1 MVNSPNGHGAHN
13 FGSKQNCCINFLTPT
28 RLKFR
33 NKLSTDFT
41 FRMLVFNMLRR
52 ILELAH
58 FHVPD
63 AQIDWKFRPLL
74 VAADEVKILK
84 RDLHWQDWQ
93 RRSNRQNTTMK
104 MGGFV
109 GKISLELELT

>member
-1 MVNSPNGHGAHN
+1 
-13 FGSKQNCCINFLTPT
+13 
-28 RLKFR
+28 
-33 NKLSTDFT
+33 
-41 FRMLVFNMLRR
+41 
-52 ILELAH
+52 
-58 FHVPD
+58 
-63 AQIDWKFRPLL
+63 

-93 RRSNRQNTTMK
+93 RRSNRQHTTMK